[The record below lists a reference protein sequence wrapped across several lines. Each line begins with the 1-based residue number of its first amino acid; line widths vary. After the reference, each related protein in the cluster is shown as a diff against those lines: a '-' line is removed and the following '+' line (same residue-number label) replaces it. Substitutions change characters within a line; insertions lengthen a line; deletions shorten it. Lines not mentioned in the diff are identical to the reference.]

1 MALKRLLDTNAV
13 LYLLGGL
20 LDELLPEGE
29 YLVSVITWMEL
40 FSYPGL
46 EPGGETRIRAFLS
59 DVEVVGLSEQVA
71 DAAVRLR
78 REHGLKLPDAIIAA
92 TALIA
97 GAKLLT
103 NDEKLSRVR
112 GISCRRLKL
121 RQP

>member
-1 MALKRLLDTNAV
+1 VGLKRVLDTNAV

-20 LDELLPEGE
+20 LDESLPVGE
-29 YLVSVITWMEL
+29 YLVSVATRMEL

-46 EPGGETRIRAFLS
+46 DPEGETRIRAFLS

-71 DAAVRLR
+71 DAAIRRR
-78 REHGLKLPDAIIAA
+78 REYGLKLPDVIIAA
-92 TALIA
+92 TALTA
-97 GAKLLT
+97 DAELLT
-103 NDEKLSRVR
+103 NDDKLSRVR